1 MAARA
6 FLVLVWLNLLTCFLG
21 SKYFGGDA
29 LNGHTENGRY
39 FLSDHGGLTE
49 VSAAVFTFSWW
60 HHASL
65 FAMIPL
71 AIVGWVLST
80 NMSVGRAEIDA
91 KAKRLVPLTLCYDNL
106 RTRVRVGSIVTRA
119 LSTSWP
125 AFLRSKRS
133 I

>member
-29 LNGHTENGRY
+29 LNGHAEHGRY
-39 FLSDHGGLTE
+39 FLSDHGRLTE
-49 VSAAVFTFSWW
+49 VSATVFTYSYW

-71 AIVGWVLST
+71 AIVGWCS
-80 NMSVGRAEIDA
+80 SRI
-91 KAKRLVPLTLCYDNL
+91 
-106 RTRVRVGSIVTRA
+106 
-119 LSTSWP
+119 
-125 AFLRSKRS
+125 
-133 I
+133 